1 MSLNN
6 FISRLQKVKRTGD
19 NKFMACCPAHNDKT
33 ASLTVSELPDGRVL
47 INCFAGCDTYSIL
60 KSVGLD
66 WQDVMPENN
75 LGEFKKKDRVLYPSE
90 ALELVKFETQVVCM
104 IAYDAKKKGFVDQ
117 EMMSRLTKSI
127 KLINS
132 AVEATK

>member
-19 NKFMACCPAHNDKT
+19 NKFMACCPAHQDKT
-33 ASLTVSELPDGRVL
+33 ASLTISELPDGRIL

-60 KSVGLD
+60 KAVGFD
-66 WQDVMPENN
+66 WKDVMPESSLGN
-75 LGEFKKKDRVLYPSE
+75 LKKKDRILYPSE

-104 IAYDAKKKGFVDQ
+104 IAYDAKTKGFVDE
-117 EMMSRLTKSI
+117 EMVSRLTKSI